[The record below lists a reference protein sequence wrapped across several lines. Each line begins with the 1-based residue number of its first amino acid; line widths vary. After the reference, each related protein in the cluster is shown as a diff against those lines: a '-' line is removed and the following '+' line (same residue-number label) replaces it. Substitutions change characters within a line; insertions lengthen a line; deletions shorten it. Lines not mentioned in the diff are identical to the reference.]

1 MMICN
6 HEHRAGILNIATRVT
21 RATTAMIVL
30 SPKRRVIAWTLL
42 GIVTAG
48 LCYLAFRGYLSADML
63 LNFAN
68 SFYC

>member
-1 MMICN
+1 
-6 HEHRAGILNIATRVT
+6 
-21 RATTAMIVL
+21 MIVL